1 MLGSLKLL
9 QAFIQRTL
17 TVICIYCDLHMLE
30 KKEELRGAFFNEE
43 TNQHKLIDAIRVD
56 GASDEGP
63 SHDEVRC
70 TLP

>member
-1 MLGSLKLL
+1 
-9 QAFIQRTL
+9 
-17 TVICIYCDLHMLE
+17 MLE